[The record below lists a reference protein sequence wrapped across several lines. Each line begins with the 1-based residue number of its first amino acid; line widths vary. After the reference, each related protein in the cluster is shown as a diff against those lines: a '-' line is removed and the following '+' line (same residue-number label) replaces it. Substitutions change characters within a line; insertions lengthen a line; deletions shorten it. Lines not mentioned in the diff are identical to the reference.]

1 MSQTNQAPAQQRIS
15 DLKVSGHLMTL
26 QTGLFCVFHTPGQQP
41 PTAAGLPGVRISQPP
56 LKTPGAVEIVTF
68 EEDGWLGAQN
78 GAALVRVRR
87 GPAQVMITIYQ
98 ELNSPHEAPRL
109 QVVQLSAQ
117 ADAPAPAAAAAS
129 GAGLRAP
136 AVAPRAQGAAS
147 ASESTS
153 VAAGQKPEVGAH
165 IQRRGDV
172 AVRLGEWMGE
182 PGSHAWIEGFGVA
195 PAELIEPSDI
205 EYQAVLGK
213 GWLSPWV
220 DGGQYCGSRGM
231 ALPILGLCVRL
242 KGDAAKKFICR
253 VTATF
258 TDGTKVGPVEN
269 GEPVESETL
278 APLEA
283 FLLEILPRGGAGRGG
298 RRKGGKTDKAAAK
311 AAAEDLAALL
321 EEEVEALEELEEIEE
336 LEELE
341 DAEPEEFDLF
351 IEEESAPEEQEAPRR
366 RRGGRKPLKTKGAEP
381 AAAAPVKASR
391 GRKAS
396 VTEKPAPAARSGNPR
411 QSARAKLAT
420 SKAGRATAPRGAGRG
435 RKPGSRR

>member
-1 MSQTNQAPAQQRIS
+1 MSQTSQAPAQQRIS

-68 EEDGWLGAQN
+68 EGDGWLGAQN

-117 ADAPAPAAAAAS
+117 ADAPAPAAAA
-129 GAGLRAP
+129 GLSAP

-147 ASESTS
+147 ASQARSEP
-153 VAAGQKPEVGAH
+153 AAQKPEVGAH

-195 PAELIEPSDI
+195 PAELIDASDI

-283 FLLEILPRGGAGRGG
+283 FLLEILPRDGAGAGRG
-298 RRKGGKTDKAAAK
+298 RRKGKTDKASAK

-321 EEEVEALEELEEIEE
+321 EEEVEALEELEEIAE

-341 DAEPEEFDLF
+341 DAEPEEFDLL
-351 IEEESAPEEQEAPRR
+351 IEEDAAPEESVAPRK
-366 RRGGRKPLKTKGAEP
+366 RRGGRKPLKTKAAEP
-381 AAAAPVKASR
+381 AKAVAPVKASHGR

-396 VTEKPAPAARSGNPR
+396 VPEKAAPAARSASPR
-411 QSARAKLAT
+411 QSARAKQAP
-420 SKAGRATAPRGAGRG
+420 SKAARTPAPRGAGRG